1 MPDIKIRLARFDEPA
16 VVALLIDVLAELAD
30 RYGGSGDDTPVAPGD
45 FAAPNGA
52 FFVAAETE
60 TADDSPL
67 PAASPARAP
76 GPSSSL
82 GASSS
87 SLGVSSS
94 SVGAGDSSS
103 AIKETGGERLIGC
116 AGWRR
121 HGADAE
127 LKRMFIA
134 KAARG
139 RGLGRRLLATIED
152 SAREAGCQR
161 LILET
166 GDRQPEAVALY
177 ESAGYVRIEDF
188 GYYADHEGVLSFAKS
203 L

>member
-1 MPDIKIRLARFDEPA
+1 M
-16 VVALLIDVLAELAD
+16 
-30 RYGGSGDDTPVAPGD
+30 
-45 FAAPNGA
+45 
-52 FFVAAETE
+52 
-60 TADDSPL
+60 
-67 PAASPARAP
+67 
-76 GPSSSL
+76 
-82 GASSS
+82 
-87 SLGVSSS
+87 
-94 SVGAGDSSS
+94 
-103 AIKETGGERLIGC
+103 IGC

-188 GYYADHEGVLSFAKS
+188 GYYADHEGVLSFAKP